1 MPLRK
6 SRVAIYTSV
15 GVFLA
20 VLLLPGFCQ
29 CPPCVVVGSKPEP
42 CGCTVLGVY
51 LARKSLSFLS
61 GTNNSYRD
69 LSQGAGEGECKKH

>member
-15 GVFLA
+15 GVLLV

-29 CPPCVVVGSKPEP
+29 CPPCVIVGSKPEP
-42 CGCTVLGVY
+42 CTCTILGVY
-51 LARKSLSFLS
+51 LARKSLRFFT
-61 GTNNSYRD
+61 GTSNAYRD
-69 LSQGAGEGECKKH
+69 VSQGVAESKCNKH